1 MEFLGSIFSAIVGFA
16 DSLTVWSN
24 EIIVWLVATIG
35 ELGYLGIVS
44 LMFLESSFFPFPSEV
59 VMIPAGY
66 HAWSGEMSFVVV
78 VFAGI
83 FGSILGA
90 LFNYWIAAK
99 WGRPFFEKYGKYCF
113 VSIQSL
119 DKAERFF
126 LKHGQISTLVG
137 RFLPVIRQYISLP
150 VGMARMNLYKF
161 ILWTAIGSGVWVT
174 VLTILGYLLGE
185 HQEKAKQYLPY
196 VTIGGIVAA
205 TLIIVVYVYRY
216 RQKQKTKID

>member
-1 MEFLGSIFSAIVGFA
+1 MEFLGNIFSALFGFA
-16 DSLTVWSN
+16 DTITIWFN
-24 EIIVWLVATIG
+24 GIIVWLVATIG

-66 HAWSGEMSFVVV
+66 HVWNGEMSFIVVILT
-78 VFAGI
+78 GI
-83 FGSILGA
+83 MGSILGA

-99 WGRPFFEKYGKYCF
+99 WGRSFFTKYGKYFF
-113 VSIQSL
+113 VSLQSI

-137 RFLPVIRQYISLP
+137 RLIPVIRQYISLP
-150 VGMARMNLYKF
+150 VGMARMNLNIF
-161 ILWTAIGSGVWVT
+161 ILWTAIGSGAWVT
-174 VLTILGYLLGE
+174 VLTLLGYFLGE

-196 VTIGGIVAA
+196 VTVGAIVIAILLVCA
-205 TLIIVVYVYRY
+205 YIINYR
-216 RQKQKTKID
+216 RKR